1 MSFHPTINKTKEK
14 NQDPF
19 PIEADFKNLEKLDF
33 SPRNEDSKKDSNQKE
48 KGLDFVQ
55 EKLDAKIT
63 SKEKKISQ
71 ERTCHPDKLL
81 GGKKTI
87 LYTHHETL
95 CTPEIEMK
103 FKDTIS
109 DGDDLLEFLQNPAF
123 QDFLLGKED
132 GDKNE
137 KFITMIRSVMEKN
150 EDPKLQK
157 QLAKFFIKNPA
168 LAAKIFLSKIDE
180 KKGKNKPAINWLG
193 LEKTLPKP
201 FMVRISQEILQNEN
215 GESGKDSENNKNSKV
230 A

>member
-1 MSFHPTINKTKEK
+1 MSFFTSTQNPGDINTGFE
-14 NQDPF
+14 D
-19 PIEADFKNLEKLDF
+19 LEKL
-33 SPRNEDSKKDSNQKE
+33 PE

-63 SKEKKISQ
+63 SKEKKNSY
-71 ERTCHPDKLL
+71 EMTCHPFTLF
-81 GGKKTI
+81 GEKTI
-87 LYTHHETL
+87 RYTHTKTL
-95 CTPEIEMK
+95 CTPEMEIK

-109 DGDDLLEFLQNPAF
+109 DGDDLLESLQNPAF
-123 QDFLLGKED
+123 QNFLLGKES

-137 KFITMIRSVMEKN
+137 KFITMIRSAMEKN

-168 LAAKIFLSKIDE
+168 LAGKIFLSKIDE
-180 KKGKNKPAINWLG
+180 KKGKNNLTIDWLG
-193 LEKTLPKP
+193 LGKTLPKP

-215 GESGKDSENNKNSKV
+215 GESGKDIESNKNNKV